1 VPVATPLLSLLTL
14 SDKTQMCSLGLG
26 RLIIDRLRT
35 GRVTTEGRP
44 DRAKMRENDTLLNSR
59 FEAASRAR
67 LGSRDDTKAILKAI
81 RDQMSPLRPLKPEIR
96 WPSPEVVIRHG

>member
-1 VPVATPLLSLLTL
+1 
-14 SDKTQMCSLGLG
+14 
-26 RLIIDRLRT
+26 
-35 GRVTTEGRP
+35 
-44 DRAKMRENDTLLNSR
+44 MRENDTLLNSR

-96 WPSPEVVIRHG
+96 WPSPEVVMVYTSWSQGPLAAAGYYYILEKTGGAWKISHVYMLWVS